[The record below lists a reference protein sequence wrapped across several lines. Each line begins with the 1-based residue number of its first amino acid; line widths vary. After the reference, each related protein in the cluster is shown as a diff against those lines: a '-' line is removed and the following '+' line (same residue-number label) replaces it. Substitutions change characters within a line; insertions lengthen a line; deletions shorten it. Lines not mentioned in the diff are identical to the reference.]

1 MMDESGGAR
10 APETAGSLIGHILQ
24 DLAFLALVWLIGTAK
39 GALAGVSSGLHPL
52 HFLALSGFMSWLVW
66 QYIGRVALEFQA
78 YKRPDATRGERV
90 ALKVLEIF
98 LVFYSLFFIGQG
110 FFVFQIIEP
119 VLAISGMDF
128 PWAPTAFKV
137 AAFLVPSLAALAGWL
152 SHSRRPKPAA
162 SLDWVWMLVAAMTLP
177 VLFGPRSP
185 LEALGLLDAGQGG
198 ILGTAAGIAVRIAVA
213 VGIPFLARIPVR
225 AIARAQ
231 GSSGVRFRAAWDR
244 YAYPLLVSL
253 ALYFWLRA
261 ILDLYVP
268 ASMANDINF
277 RPQVAMLGLALFGP
291 IPLRLVLAVRPPFRL
306 PGALVSLALVFWLGW
321 DAYALTQARFRE
333 WRAAPL
339 DAARLEALESN
350 GRRDDF
356 DDSAAGY
363 WRIYD
368 ASSDSFVDEA
378 PELAD
383 GALVLRGE
391 DGKFLIGPWLPIPP
405 SGTFRVERRVR
416 IQDLDADHYGE
427 LELYVSAN
435 ERTRPRFDG
444 LAPSL
449 VLRHDPFSAALAGA
463 KGFAYVWVEA
473 TDTDAALVSR
483 ALPLGAWVV
492 ESLEWT
498 PSSGRGRYTLNGASA
513 AFSTAPVDGAVYA
526 VGLRGLGS
534 YSRRSWID
542 WIAFGQ

>member
-1 MMDESGGAR
+1 MDNNEGAR

-24 DLAFLALVWLIGTAK
+24 DLAFLALVWLV
-39 GALAGVSSGLHPL
+39 GAAGSAFAGVAGGLHPL
-52 HFLALSGFMSWLVW
+52 LFLVLAGFMSWLVW
-66 QYIGRVALEFQA
+66 HYIGRMAFEFEA
-78 YKRPDATRGERV
+78 YKRPDATRGEKA
-90 ALKVLEIF
+90 ALKALEVF

-119 VLAISGMDF
+119 LLAGAGLGF

-137 AAFLVPSLAALAGWL
+137 ASFLVPSLAALAGWL
-152 SHSRRPKPAA
+152 SRNRQPKPAD
-162 SLDWVWMLVAAMTLP
+162 LIDWVWPLVAALTLP
-177 VLFGPRSP
+177 VLFTARSP
-185 LEALGLLDAGQGG
+185 LEALGLVEADGDGRS
-198 ILGTAAGIAVRIAVA
+198 AAALGIAARVVVALGIPLLVRIAVRA
-213 VGIPFLARIPVR
+213 LARAKGPAAGR
-225 AIARAQ
+225 FL
-231 GSSGVRFRAAWDR
+231 GVWDR
-244 YAYPLLVSL
+244 HAYPLLVSL
-253 ALYFWLRA
+253 TLYLWLRA

-291 IPLRLVLAVRPPFRL
+291 LPLRLILAVRPPFKTL
-306 PGALVSLALVFWLGW
+306 GALVSIALVLWLGW

-339 DAARLEALESN
+339 DASRLEALDAN

-356 DDSAAGY
+356 DGSADGF

-368 ASSDSFVDEA
+368 ASSETFLDEA
-378 PELAD
+378 PELVD
-383 GALVLRGE
+383 GTLALRGE
-391 DGKFLIGPWLPIPP
+391 DGKFLIGPWLPIPAD
-405 SGTFRVERRVR
+405 GTIRVERRAR

-427 LELYVSAN
+427 LELYVGAN

-444 LAPSL
+444 LDPAL

-473 TDTDAALVSR
+473 TETEAALVSR
-483 ALPLGAWVV
+483 SLPLGAWVI

-498 PSSGRGRYTLNGASA
+498 PSSGKGRYTLNGASA
-513 AFSTAPVDGAVYA
+513 SFSAVPVEGSVYA
-526 VGLRGLGS
+526 AGLRGLGS

-542 WIAFGQ
+542 WIEFGR